1 MKDMIQQTIFS
12 FKIETAKERLTAH
25 GGLALMAEFNHGI
38 GLRELTDQYL
48 PGPGSNRGFDPS
60 EIVDTIV
67 LMLQGGG
74 RSLEDLRELSN
85 EEGLMKL
92 IGRDQIPEPD
102 TVGDWLRRMGD
113 PKRGEPGL
121 TGLDRVRGKI
131 NERIL
136 RRDGTKEYTL
146 DADATEIIG
155 EKADALF
162 TYNGN
167 KGYMPVAGF
176 LYEAPVCLYDE
187 FREGNV
193 SPQSGQKEFYLE
205 CKKRMP
211 VGKRIGNYRA
221 DSASYQAELLNQLEQ
236 DGVKYGITADQDK
249 AVKSAI
255 ALIPSGDWKEPV
267 RGCGYELA
275 ETVHCMNET
284 KKAFRLVVKRE
295 IRRQGELF
303 EVKGAPYFYHAV
315 ATNWLEEEKDTAAVL
330 KWHNQRGQAENFN
343 KEIKIG
349 FGMER
354 MPCGQTY
361 ANAVFF
367 RIGVIAYN
375 LFIGFKR
382 LSCPESWM
390 KHTIATFRWKIVQV
404 AGRIVK
410 HAGKTVLK
418 LMTDLEKLELFK
430 GIRRKSYELSLCPD
444 G

>member
-1 MKDMIQQTIFS
+1 MIQQTVFP
-12 FKIETAKERLTAH
+12 FKIETTRESLTAH

-38 GLRELTDQYL
+38 GLRELVDRYL
-48 PGPGSNRGFDPS
+48 PVPGSNRGFNPS
-60 EIVDTIV
+60 VMVDTLV

-74 RSLEDLRELSN
+74 RSLEDLRELKN
-85 EEGLMKL
+85 EEGLMEL
-92 IGRDQIPEPD
+92 IGQHEIPESD

-113 PKRGEPGL
+113 PKTGQLGFE
-121 TGLDRVRGKI
+121 GLDGVRDKL

-136 RRDGTKEYTL
+136 KRDGIKEYTL

-167 KGYMPVAGF
+167 KGYMPMLGF
-176 LYEAPVCLYDE
+176 LYETPVCLLDE

-193 SPQSGQKEFYLE
+193 APAFGQKEFYMG
-205 CKKRMP
+205 CKNRMP
-211 VGKRIGNYRA
+211 LGKRIGYYRG
-221 DSASYQAELLNQLEQ
+221 DSASYQAELFNQLEE
-236 DGVKYGITADQDK
+236 DGVRYGITADQDK

-255 ALIPSGDWKEPV
+255 ALIPSGDWEEAV
-267 RGCGYELA
+267 RGCGDELA

-284 KKAFRLVVKRE
+284 KRAFRLVIKRE
-295 IRRQGELF
+295 VRRQGELF
-303 EVKGAPYFYHAV
+303 EGEGRYFYHAV
-315 ATNWLEEEKDTAAVL
+315 ATNWLEEEKNTGDVL
-330 KWHNQRGQAENFN
+330 EWHNQRGQAENFN
-343 KEIKIG
+343 KEVKDGI
-349 FGMER
+349 GMER
-354 MPCGQTY
+354 MPCGQSY

-390 KHTIATFRWKIVQV
+390 KQTIATFRWKMVQI
-404 AGRIVK
+404 AGRIVR

-418 LMTDLEKLELFK
+418 LMIDLEKLEFFK
-430 GIRRKSYELSLCPD
+430 GIRHKCFELSLCPD

>member
-1 MKDMIQQTIFS
+1 MIQQTIFP
-12 FKIETAKERLTAH
+12 FKIKTTKERLTAH

-38 GLRELTDQYL
+38 GLRELTDRYL

-60 EIVDTIV
+60 AMVDTMV
-67 LMLQGGG
+67 LLLQGGG
-74 RSLEDLRELSN
+74 RSLEDLRELKD
-85 EEGLMKL
+85 EEGLMEL
-92 IGRDQIPEPD
+92 IGREEIPEAD

-113 PKRGEPGL
+113 PKTGRLGL
-121 TGLDRVRGKI
+121 EGLDRVRDKI
-131 NERIL
+131 NEGVL
-136 RRDGTKEYTL
+136 RRDGIKAYTL
-146 DADATEIIG
+146 DADATEIVG

-167 KGYMPVAGF
+167 KGYMPMLGF
-176 LYEAPVCLYDE
+176 LYENPLCLYDE

-193 SPQSGQKEFYLE
+193 APAFGQKEFYLH
-205 CKKRMP
+205 CKERMTR
-211 VGKRIGNYRA
+211 GKRIGHYRG
-221 DSASYQAELLNQLEQ
+221 DSASCQASLFNQLEE
-236 DGVKYGITADQDK
+236 DGVIYGVTVDQDK
-249 AVKSAI
+249 AVKLAI
-255 ALIPSGDWKEPV
+255 ALIPSTDWEEPV
-267 RGCGYELA
+267 KGCGYELA

-303 EVKGAPYFYHAV
+303 EKEGQYFYHAV
-315 ATNWLEEEKDTAAVL
+315 ATNWLEKEKNTEEVL
-330 KWHNQRGQAENFN
+330 RWHNQRGQAENFN
-343 KEIKIG
+343 KELKIG

-354 MPCGQTY
+354 MPCGQSY

-390 KHTIATFRWKIVQV
+390 KHTIATFRWKLVQV
-404 AGRIVK
+404 AGRIVR
-410 HAGKTVLK
+410 HAGETVLK
-418 LMTDLEKLELFK
+418 LMIDLEKLELFK
-430 GIRRKSYELSLCPD
+430 GIRRKSFELSLCPD

>member
-1 MKDMIQQTIFS
+1 MIQQTVFP
-12 FKIETAKERLTAH
+12 FKIETTRERLTAH

-38 GLRELTDQYL
+38 GLRELVDRYL
-48 PGPGSNRGFDPS
+48 PVPGSNRGFNPS
-60 EIVDTIV
+60 VMVDTLV

-74 RSLEDLRELSN
+74 RSLEDLRELKN

-92 IGRDQIPEPD
+92 IGHNEIPESD

-113 PKRGEPGL
+113 PKTGQLGFE
-121 TGLDRVRGKI
+121 GLDGVRDKL

-136 RRDGTKEYTL
+136 KRDGIKEYTL

-167 KGYMPVAGF
+167 KGYMPMLGF
-176 LYEAPVCLYDE
+176 LYETPVCLLDE

-193 SPQSGQKEFYLE
+193 APAFGQKEFYMG
-205 CKKRMP
+205 CKNRMP
-211 VGKRIGNYRA
+211 LGKRIGYYRG
-221 DSASYQAELLNQLEQ
+221 DSASYQAELFNQLEE
-236 DGVKYGITADQDK
+236 DGVRYAITADQDK

-255 ALIPSGDWKEPV
+255 ALIPSGDWEEPV

-275 ETVHCMNET
+275 ETVHCMNGT

-295 IRRQGELF
+295 KRRQRDLF
-303 EVKGAPYFYHAV
+303 EGKGGPYFYHAV
-315 ATNWLEEEKDTAAVL
+315 ATNWLEEEKGTRQL
-330 KWHNQRGQAENFN
+330 LEWHNQRGQAENFN
-343 KEIKIG
+343 KEVKNGI
-349 FGMER
+349 GMER
-354 MPCGQTY
+354 MPCGQSY

-382 LSCPESWM
+382 ISCPESWM
-390 KHTIATFRWKIVQV
+390 KQTIATFRWKMVQI

-410 HAGKTVLK
+410 HAGKTVLR
-418 LMTDLEKLELFK
+418 LMIDLEKLELFK
-430 GIRRKSYELSLCPD
+430 GIRHKSFELSLCPD

>member
-1 MKDMIQQTIFS
+1 MIQQTIFP
-12 FKIETAKERLTAH
+12 FKTKTTKERLTAH

-38 GLRELTDQYL
+38 GLRELTDRYL
-48 PGPGSNRGFDPS
+48 PGPGSNRGFDAS
-60 EIVDTIV
+60 AIVDTVV

-74 RSLEDLRELSN
+74 RSLEDLRELKN
-85 EEGLMKL
+85 EEGLMEL
-92 IGRDQIPEPD
+92 IGRDEIPEPD

-113 PKRGEPGL
+113 PNRGDRGL
-121 TGLDRVRGKI
+121 EGLDRLRGKI

-136 RRDGTKEYTL
+136 RRDGIKEYTL

-155 EKADALF
+155 EKGDALV

-167 KGYMPVAGF
+167 KGYMPMLGF
-176 LYEAPVCLYDE
+176 LYENAVCLLDE

-193 SPQSGQKEFYLE
+193 APAFGQKEFYLQ
-205 CKKRMP
+205 CKQRMP
-211 VGKRIGNYRA
+211 RGKRIGYYRG
-221 DSASYQAELLNQLEQ
+221 DSASYQAGFFNQLQE
-236 DGVKYGITADQDK
+236 DGVKYGITVDQDK
-249 AVKSAI
+249 AVKLAI
-255 ALIPSGDWKEPV
+255 ALIRRGDWKEPV
-267 RGCGYELA
+267 KGCGYELA

-284 KKAFRLVVKRE
+284 KRAFRLVVKRGL
-295 IRRQGELF
+295 RRQGELF
-303 EVKGAPYFYHAV
+303 ENEGQYFYHVV
-315 ATNWLEEEKDTAAVL
+315 ATNWLEEEKNTEEVL

-343 KEIKIG
+343 KELKIG
-349 FGMER
+349 LGMER

-382 LSCPESWM
+382 LSCPESWA
-390 KHTIATFRWKIVQV
+390 KHTIATFRWKMVQV

-410 HAGKTVLK
+410 HAGETVLK
-418 LMTDLEKLELFK
+418 LMIDLEKLELFK
-430 GIRRKSYELSLCPD
+430 GIRRKSFELSLCPD

>member
-1 MKDMIQQTIFS
+1 MIQQSVFA
-12 FKIETAKERLTAH
+12 FKIETTKERLTAH

-38 GLRELTDQYL
+38 GLRELTSQYL
-48 PGPGSNRGFDPS
+48 PVPGSNRGFDPS
-60 EIVDTIV
+60 EIVDAVV

-74 RSLEDLRELSN
+74 RTLEDIRELKN

-92 IGRDQIPEPD
+92 IGRDEIPEPD
-102 TVGDWLRRMGD
+102 TVGDWLRRMGE
-113 PKRGEPGL
+113 PNRGEPGL
-121 TGLDRVRGKI
+121 EGLDRVRSKV

-136 RRDGTKEYTL
+136 RRDGIKEYTL
-146 DADATEIIG
+146 DADALEIVG

-162 TYNGN
+162 TYKGN

-176 LYEAPVCLYDE
+176 LYETPVCLYDE

-193 SPQSGQKEFYLE
+193 APAFGQKEFYLR
-205 CKKRMP
+205 CKERIP
-211 VGKRIGNYRA
+211 RGKTIRYYRA
-221 DSASYQAELLNQLEQ
+221 DSASYQAGLFNQLEE
-236 DGVKYGITADQDK
+236 DGVTYGVTADQDK
-249 AVKSAI
+249 AVKKAI
-255 ALIPSGDWKEPV
+255 SMIEEKGWKEPV

-275 ETVHCMNET
+275 ETVHCMNQT

-303 EVKGAPYFYHAV
+303 EKEGSYFYHAV
-315 ATNWLEEEKDTAAVL
+315 ASNWLEEEKSPEEVL

-343 KEIKIG
+343 KELKIG
-349 FGMER
+349 LGMER
-354 MPCGQTY
+354 MPCGQRH

-382 LSCPESWM
+382 LACPESWA
-390 KHTIATFRWKIVQV
+390 KHTIATFRWKMVQV

-410 HAGKTVLK
+410 HAGETVLK
-418 LMTDLEKLELFK
+418 LMVDLEKLELFK
-430 GIRRKSYELSLCPD
+430 GIRRKSFELSLCPD